1 MSFRQMKNIQS
12 SVKHSIRCY
21 KKRSLKITLVS
32 LLVLVAVVFANG
44 CYYVFWGQEKSMEKI
59 RKGGELN
66 LYECCSVY
74 TMHMALWL
82 FGWPLSPEAAWE
94 CFLLHFPHEDDDVV
108 RFRASKGFMKAPKLQ
123 KAVKYLSDKESGAS
137 VHVAWKASKDYA
149 VESPERRAAIAVN
162 ACDVIKG
169 EVDDSTGNYEIM
181 IRCAMVYPK
190 YSWTEFNLGIFSVFL
205 HEGLF
210 RYLEERGWISRYIA
224 EYYTVI
230 EGKEF

>member
-1 MSFRQMKNIQS
+1 MKRP
-12 SVKHSIRCY
+12 VKII
-21 KKRSLKITLVS
+21 LAS
-32 LLVLVAVVFANG
+32 LLVLFAVVFANG

-59 RKGGELN
+59 RSGRELN
-66 LYECCSVY
+66 LYECCSIY
-74 TMHMALWL
+74 TMHMALWM
-82 FGWPLSPEAAWE
+82 FGWPLSPEAARE

-108 RFRASKGFMKAPKLQ
+108 RFRASKGFMKSLKLQ

-190 YSWTEFNLGIFSVFL
+190 YSWTEFDLGKFSIYL

-224 EYYTVI
+224 EYHTEI
-230 EGKEF
+230 DGQIKN